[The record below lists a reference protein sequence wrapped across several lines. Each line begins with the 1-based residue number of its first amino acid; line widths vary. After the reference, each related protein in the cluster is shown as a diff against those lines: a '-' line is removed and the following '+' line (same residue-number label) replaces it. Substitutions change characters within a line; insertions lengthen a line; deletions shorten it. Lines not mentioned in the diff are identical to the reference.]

1 MNPTLNIDSLA
12 KQGMLF
18 QNSFCTSSICGPS
31 RAVIQTGKHSQ
42 VDVIMTNSD
51 RFNGDQQMP
60 VAVSRNKNGQSRRG
74 RIREGPYLAGG
85 AETCSG

>member
-51 RFNGDQQMP
+51 RFNGDQ
-60 VAVSRNKNGQSRRG
+60 
-74 RIREGPYLAGG
+74 
-85 AETCSG
+85 